1 MGVLGGVLGAFFINV
16 NTYVNKLRK
25 QYIVKPWV
33 KVFECAFFC
42 MATTSLFYWATYN
55 FGSCVKREMD
65 VNEEEQE
72 YYSFWCENGHYDPLS
87 TIFFASE
94 GEVIR
99 NIMSS
104 NVETTL
110 T

>member
-25 QYIVKPWV
+25 DYIKKPWV
-33 KVFECAFFC
+33 KVLEAGFFC
-42 MATTSLFYWATYN
+42 VATTSLFYWTTYK

-65 VNEEEQE
+65 VNEKEQE
-72 YYSFWCENGHYDPLS
+72 YYSFWCEKGNYDPLA